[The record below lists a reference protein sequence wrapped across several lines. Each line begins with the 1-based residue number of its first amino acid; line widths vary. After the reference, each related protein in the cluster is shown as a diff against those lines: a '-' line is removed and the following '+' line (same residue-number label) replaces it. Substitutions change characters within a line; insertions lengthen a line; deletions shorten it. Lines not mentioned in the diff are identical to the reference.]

1 MVLDVIESQK
11 SLSMRLS
18 EPLRYAHIRRDH
30 LNLPQTILLIMKALS
45 IRQPWAWLIVNGYK
59 DIENRSWS
67 TDFRGRVYVH
77 AGRKIKSGD
86 FPEQR
91 DYIEQ
96 SGIFLPEE
104 PPLGAIVGE
113 VTITDCV
120 DTSSSPWFCGP
131 YGFILSSP
139 VVYKDPIPYRG
150 QLGFFEVDESEVQ
163 CLRTY

>member
-11 SLSMRLS
+11 SLSMRIS
-18 EPLRYAHIRRDH
+18 ELLRYAHTRH
-30 LNLPQTILLIMKALS
+30 QWPPEPTVKPFMKALS

-59 DIENRSWS
+59 DIENRTWS

-91 DYIEQ
+91 NYIKQ
-96 SGIFLPEE
+96 SGILLPEE

-139 VVYKDPIPYRG
+139 VAYKDPIPYRG
-150 QLGFFEVDESEVQ
+150 QLGFFQVEEAKIAIRRQVS
-163 CLRTY
+163 

>member
-1 MVLDVIESQK
+1 
-11 SLSMRLS
+11 
-18 EPLRYAHIRRDH
+18 
-30 LNLPQTILLIMKALS
+30 MKALS

-59 DIENRSWS
+59 DIENRTWS

-77 AGRKIKSGD
+77 AGRKIISGD

-91 DYIEQ
+91 YYIEQ

-131 YGFILSSP
+131 YGFLLSSP
-139 VVYKDPIPYRG
+139 LAYKDPIPYRG
-150 QLGFFEVDESEVQ
+150 QLGLFQVEEDNLVSHGQVS
-163 CLRTY
+163 

>member
-1 MVLDVIESQK
+1 
-11 SLSMRLS
+11 
-18 EPLRYAHIRRDH
+18 
-30 LNLPQTILLIMKALS
+30 MKALS

-59 DIENRSWS
+59 DIENRTWS

-91 DYIEQ
+91 HYIEQ

-113 VTITDCV
+113 VIITDCV
-120 DTSSSPWFCGP
+120 DTASSPWFCGP
-131 YGFILSSP
+131 YGFLLSEP
-139 VVYKDPIPYRG
+139 TAYDVPIPYRG
-150 QLGFFEVDESEVQ
+150 QLGLFEVEEDTVAIQKQTS
-163 CLRTY
+163 

>member
-18 EPLRYAHIRRDH
+18 ELLRYAHTRH
-30 LNLPQTILLIMKALS
+30 QWPPEPAGTPFMKALS

-59 DIENRSWS
+59 DIENRTWS
-67 TDFRGRVYVH
+67 TEFRGKVYVH

-91 DYIEQ
+91 DHIEQ

-113 VTITDCV
+113 VTIIDCV
-120 DTSSSPWFCGP
+120 DSSSSPWFCGP
-131 YGFILSSP
+131 YGFLLSEPTDYEVPIL
-139 VVYKDPIPYRG
+139 YRD
-150 QLGFFEVDESEVQ
+150 QLGLFEVDESEVQ
-163 CLRTY
+163 NLRTY